1 VLSEWHSADH
11 ADSFFNSRDFQMF
24 KGIRILLRG
33 EPFVMLDDVRA
44 RITRPFS

>member
-1 VLSEWHSADH
+1 
-11 ADSFFNSRDFQMF
+11 MF